1 MTNDELLDRILQTY
15 LWSNKLAHDNFEKY
29 EKLNFVLIVKSLKPD
44 APQWQINIFRQTLLG
59 DKFLHSLYP
68 NANEPYVLT
77 TEGIKA
83 AQIGWYT
90 KQTSDRQT
98 DDELKKH
105 TIADLKR
112 SKQSLFIS
120 ILAFIVPTIFSVYT
134 LWTGNQQATKSELQ
148 ELHLQIQKLELE
160 IEAKTTSIDSATV
173 RAGDLKKESDSTKN
187 LANEK

>member
-15 LWSNKLAHDNFEKY
+15 LWSKQLAYDDFEKY
-29 EKLNFVLIVKSLKPD
+29 EKLNFVLIVKSLEPD
-44 APQWQINIFRQTLLG
+44 APQWQIDLFRQTLLG

-90 KQTSDRQT
+90 KQTLDRQT

-120 ILAFIVPTIFSVYT
+120 ILAFIVPTIISVYT
-134 LWTGNQQATKSELQ
+134 MWTGNQQATKSEVQ
-148 ELHLQIQKLELE
+148 ELRLQIQKLELNDE
-160 IEAKTTSIDSATV
+160 SKTTSIDSSSVPADT
-173 RAGDLKKESDSTKN
+173 LKKVKDNTKSITN
-187 LANEK
+187 D